1 MSDLRRQ
8 LMDGRVDLHR
18 VGVVTA
24 ATGTLPPFVVV
35 DGAGVEVEPVTRY
48 LRDLA
53 LSDMSPLTSRSY
65 GYDLLRWFRVL
76 WALGVRLG
84 TGYRIRGGRPSR
96 LDEDCAQPQRNR
108 TRAGGTPPGVANLRT
123 VSRHWPRA
131 TLPARSTIASAP
143 CTASMPS
150 TSTSAGPVV
159 NPVPSSRARRL
170 ALAHHSPIEA
180 KRQFKR
186 AGLRQRV
193 ADAMP
198 RPSRTRCG
206 TSCSRR

>member
-8 LMDGRVDLHR
+8 LMDGRVDLRR

-76 WALGVRLG
+76 WALGVDWERA
-84 TGYRIRGGRPSR
+84 TGSEVDVLVGWMRTARN
-96 LDEDCAQPQRNR
+96 PQRKR

-123 VSRHWPRA
+123 GKPALAKGYAPR
-131 TLPARSTIASAP
+131 TINHCLSAVYGF
-143 CTASMPS
+143 MPS
-150 TSTSAGPVV
+150 TSTSAEG
-159 NPVPSSRARRL
+159 RW
-170 ALAHHSPIEA
+170 
-180 KRQFKR
+180 
-186 AGLRQRV
+186 
-193 ADAMP
+193 
-198 RPSRTRCG
+198 
-206 TSCSRR
+206 